1 MTEHAEVEIERR
13 FDPVMLPASTTVMMA
28 ARLMHSRRVSAV
40 LVTEGDAD
48 LVGIFTERDAI
59 SRVLADGRDPVETT
73 LAEVM
78 TDNPEFVTPQ
88 NTAMEVVQL
97 MQALRCRHLPIVN
110 GGKAVGMV
118 SRGKFRGIA
127 SNGVNA
133 E

>member
-1 MTEHAEVEIERR
+1 MTEHAEVEIVRHV
-13 FDPVMLPASTTVMMA
+13 DPVMLPPSTTVMIA
-28 ARLMHSRRVSAV
+28 ARHMHSRRVSAV
-40 LVTEGDAD
+40 LVTEGDAE

-59 SRVLADGRDPVETT
+59 SRVLADGKDPVETT

-88 NTAMEVVQL
+88 KSAMEVVQL

-127 SNGVNA
+127 SNRVND
-133 E
+133 

>member
-1 MTEHAEVEIERR
+1 MTEHAEVEIERH
-13 FDPVMLPASTTVMMA
+13 FDPVMLPATTTVMMA
-28 ARLMHSRRVSAV
+28 ARHMHSRRVSAV

-48 LVGIFTERDAI
+48 FVGIFTERDAI

-78 TDNPEFVTPQ
+78 TDNPEFVSPQ

-127 SNGVNA
+127 SDAN
-133 E
+133 